1 MRCPVCANDDTRV
14 IDSRLSNSGDTV
26 RRRRECQSC
35 QARFNTLER
44 LALEP
49 PRVAKRDGSHEAFNE
64 DKLRRGLE
72 RALEKRPVD
81 ARMLEVM
88 VADLCRSVCSLCLRL
103 SSVSGCRG
111 VCRGNSATGG
121 LAGCNNR
128 GWTTLFDSHSV

>member
-1 MRCPVCANDDTRV
+1 MRCPVCAHDDTRV

-81 ARMLEVM
+81 ARMLEAM
-88 VADLCRSVCSLCLRL
+88 VADLCRKLSVMGVREIESRQIGEAVMDLSLI
-103 SSVSGCRG
+103 
-111 VCRGNSATGG
+111 
-121 LAGCNNR
+121 
-128 GWTTLFDSHSV
+128 HI